1 MKTRLRFTVMAIV
14 IAILATVLFSLT
26 VFGEGTA
33 EITPVEDVYTV
44 ENAEQLI
51 WLFENLGSKAVPGS
65 ITIKL
70 ANDIDVDGK
79 LPMTQKT
86 FTGLFDGNGK
96 TISGISNPLFLQ
108 FNGTAKNLTIRGK
121 IDATAEQGTEK
132 TPKSASFA
140 LNTFE
145 ATLTNIVSYVDINVK
160 EDVFYA
166 GGLVGTALSKGSFI
180 GCEYHGEMTVV
191 FGKEFGAIGG
201 ILAYYRPD
209 GATVLFDH
217 CYFGGKIAVTGG
229 AASTKLAIGGILGQ
243 SASATASLKDCVSNG
258 TITSAITAGEDYVGG
273 IFGISETNQNAIEFC
288 SNKSNITAVKHAGGM
303 IGMIKANTKI
313 ISCTNHGDVSGAN
326 VGEFCGSGKG
336 YTFTAFTSYDF
347 SKADNKICSTDF
359 SSNASYT
366 SESVKLESSFSLGD
380 VAYEKYNVCTIEK
393 ESGRLIHTLKTIKMF
408 EAFVSTR
415 DDGDTQAFRFVILT
429 NFTCQANSITV
440 SVKFK
445 DYAGKVIKTYNG
457 KLAPENSDLTLYSSV
472 AASGENY
479 FAEEGFAIF
488 GCVITDVPVG
498 AWGSAEL
505 TVTDTENGAEYLEP
519 VEITGYKEYLQMTS
533 LPDLSVLGDVSGAYN
548 CGPGLMS
555 DQAGTTEEDS
565 FMKVITNTSKEKLEA
580 YVNSLS
586 DAGFTFVS
594 KTTLDGDD

>member
-166 GGLVGTALSKGSFI
+166 GGLVGTALSRVALLAVNT
-180 GCEYHGEMTVV
+180 TV
-191 FGKEFGAIGG
+191 K
-201 ILAYYRPD
+201 
-209 GATVLFDH
+209 
-217 CYFGGKIAVTGG
+217 
-229 AASTKLAIGGILGQ
+229 
-243 SASATASLKDCVSNG
+243 
-258 TITSAITAGEDYVGG
+258 
-273 IFGISETNQNAIEFC
+273 
-288 SNKSNITAVKHAGGM
+288 
-303 IGMIKANTKI
+303 
-313 ISCTNHGDVSGAN
+313 
-326 VGEFCGSGKG
+326 
-336 YTFTAFTSYDF
+336 
-347 SKADNKICSTDF
+347 
-359 SSNASYT
+359 
-366 SESVKLESSFSLGD
+366 
-380 VAYEKYNVCTIEK
+380 
-393 ESGRLIHTLKTIKMF
+393 
-408 EAFVSTR
+408 
-415 DDGDTQAFRFVILT
+415 
-429 NFTCQANSITV
+429 
-440 SVKFK
+440 
-445 DYAGKVIKTYNG
+445 
-457 KLAPENSDLTLYSSV
+457 
-472 AASGENY
+472 
-479 FAEEGFAIF
+479 
-488 GCVITDVPVG
+488 
-498 AWGSAEL
+498 
-505 TVTDTENGAEYLEP
+505 
-519 VEITGYKEYLQMTS
+519 
-533 LPDLSVLGDVSGAYN
+533 
-548 CGPGLMS
+548 
-555 DQAGTTEEDS
+555 
-565 FMKVITNTSKEKLEA
+565 
-580 YVNSLS
+580 
-586 DAGFTFVS
+586 
-594 KTTLDGDD
+594 

>member
-79 LPMTQKT
+79 LPMVKKT

-121 IDATAEQGTEK
+121 IEKTVEQSGDK
-132 TPKSASFA
+132 TPKAASFA

-145 ATLTNIVSYVDINVK
+145 ATLTNVISYVDIKANVN
-160 EDVFYA
+160 VAYA
-166 GGLVGTALSKGSFI
+166 GGLVGSAFSKGSFV
-180 GCEYHGEMTVV
+180 GCEYHGELTMEW
-191 FGKEFGAIGG
+191 GQKSGAMGG

-209 GATVLFDH
+209 GVTVSFND

-229 AASTKLAIGGILGQ
+229 IAESKLAIGGILGKN
-243 SASATASLKDCVSNG
+243 ASATASLKECVSNG

-273 IFGISETNQNAIEFC
+273 IFGISETNQNTIEFC
-288 SNKSNITAVKHAGGM
+288 SNKSNITAVKHAGGI

-313 ISCTNHGDVSGAN
+313 ISCTNHGDMTAEN

-336 YTFTAFTSYDF
+336 YTLTVFTSYDF

-359 SSNASYT
+359 SSNSSYT
-366 SESVKLESSFSLGD
+366 SEAVKLEKTFTLGNLE
-380 VAYEKYNVCTIEK
+380 YEVYNVGTI
-393 ESGRLIHTLKTIKMF
+393 
-408 EAFVSTR
+408 
-415 DDGDTQAFRFVILT
+415 
-429 NFTCQANSITV
+429 
-440 SVKFK
+440 
-445 DYAGKVIKTYNG
+445 
-457 KLAPENSDLTLYSSV
+457 
-472 AASGENY
+472 
-479 FAEEGFAIF
+479 
-488 GCVITDVPVG
+488 
-498 AWGSAEL
+498 
-505 TVTDTENGAEYLEP
+505 
-519 VEITGYKEYLQMTS
+519 
-533 LPDLSVLGDVSGAYN
+533 
-548 CGPGLMS
+548 
-555 DQAGTTEEDS
+555 
-565 FMKVITNTSKEKLEA
+565 
-580 YVNSLS
+580 
-586 DAGFTFVS
+586 
-594 KTTLDGDD
+594 